1 MMRTSSSPFVVSI
14 GSLDNPGLTVIAQY
28 NPKELQVDRSVPW
41 TKHTNKS
48 NEQGLQLEFSGADGR
63 SASLELFFDEAEQPK
78 GTVLAAI
85 ATLEKLATIRV
96 PGSTKDE
103 EKRPHH
109 CVLVFGTLY
118 PEKAFKCVI
127 ESLSTKFTMFSAA
140 GMPIRATVNV
150 KLKEADSVMMK
161 KDEGGGGTGG
171 TSGTGST
178 SGSGTTPR

>member
-1 MMRTSSSPFVVSI
+1 MSISTSKTPFVVSI
-14 GSLDNPGLTVIAQY
+14 GSLDDGTTVIAQY

-41 TKHTNKS
+41 SKHTNKS

-63 SASLELFFDEAEQPK
+63 SASLELFFDESEK
-78 GTVLAAI
+78 LNGSVLGNI
-85 ATLEKLATIRV
+85 KLLEKLATIRV

-109 CVLVFGTLY
+109 CVLVFGALY

-127 ESLSTKFTMFSAA
+127 ESLSTKFTMFSPA
-140 GMPIRATVNV
+140 GTPVRATVNL

-161 KDEGGGGTGG
+161 KESGGSSGGT
-171 TSGTGST
+171 T
-178 SGSGTTPR
+178 